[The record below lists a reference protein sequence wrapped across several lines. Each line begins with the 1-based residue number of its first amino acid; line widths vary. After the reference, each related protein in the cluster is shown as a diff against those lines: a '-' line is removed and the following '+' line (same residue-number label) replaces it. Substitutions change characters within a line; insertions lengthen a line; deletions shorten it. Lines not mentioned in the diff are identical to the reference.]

1 MELFRFKFS
10 FKSEA
15 SWILLFAPR
24 SSCAGVIDNDFIL
37 CNRKDVSVLIELQP
51 IRSRALTVL
60 GLLMIL
66 LPLPTA
72 KSGPSVKNSWRGI
85 TPLHS
90 SVDDVA
96 RLIGSEP
103 DSSEAALSGPFKVE
117 GGEVTFSYLTTSLAK
132 IYRAPRSMVGK
143 VFTIY
148 FKPRDPMSRAELGLT
163 PNFKRCVE
171 ERDRTFYYFVS
182 DTGVAYRFSRD
193 SDRMETIIYQPSRV
207 EVRGLAVNT
216 ECVF

>member
-1 MELFRFKFS
+1 M
-10 FKSEA
+10 
-15 SWILLFAPR
+15 
-24 SSCAGVIDNDFIL
+24 
-37 CNRKDVSVLIELQP
+37 IESQKQA
-51 IRSRALTVL
+51 ITSRALVVL

-66 LPLPTA
+66 FPLPAA
-72 KSGPSVKNSWRGI
+72 KSASVLKNSWRGI
-85 TPLHS
+85 TPLRS
-90 SVDDVA
+90 SAADVA
-96 RLIGSEP
+96 RLIGGEP

-132 IYRAPRSMVGK
+132 IYRAPRSMIGK

-148 FKPRDPMSRAELGLT
+148 FKPSDPLSRAELALT

-193 SDRMETIIYQPSRV
+193 SDRMETIIYQPSRG
-207 EVRGLAVNT
+207 EVRSLAVNT

>member
-1 MELFRFKFS
+1 
-10 FKSEA
+10 
-15 SWILLFAPR
+15 
-24 SSCAGVIDNDFIL
+24 
-37 CNRKDVSVLIELQP
+37 LIELQKQS
-51 IRSRALTVL
+51 ITSRALVVV

-66 LPLPTA
+66 LPLRMLEAAPA
-72 KSGPSVKNSWRGI
+72 VKNSWRGI

-90 SVDDVA
+90 SAADVA
-96 RLIGSEP
+96 RLIGAEP
-103 DSSEAALSGPFKVE
+103 DSSEAAMSGPFRVE
-117 GGEVTFSYLTTSLAK
+117 GGEVTFSYLTPSLAK
-132 IYRAPRSMVGK
+132 IYRAPRSMIDK

-148 FKPRDPMSRAELGLT
+148 FKPSDPMSRAELGLT

>member
-1 MELFRFKFS
+1 MSTKKET
-10 FKSEA
+10 
-15 SWILLFAPR
+15 ILSR
-24 SSCAGVIDNDFIL
+24 SVAAV
-37 CNRKDVSVLIELQP
+37 
-51 IRSRALTVL
+51 
-60 GLLMIL
+60 GLLIL
-66 LPLPTA
+66 FVQFPMANPGA
-72 KSGPSVKNSWRGI
+72 AVKNSWRGI
-85 TPLHS
+85 TPLRS
-90 SVDDVA
+90 SPDDVA
-96 RLIGSEP
+96 RLIGAEP
-103 DSSEAALSGPFKVE
+103 DSSEAMMSGPFKVE
-117 GGEVTFSYLTTSLAK
+117 GGEVTFSYLTASLGK

-148 FKPRDPMSRAELGLT
+148 FKPTEAMSRVDLTLT

-193 SDRMETIIYQPSRV
+193 SERVETIIYQPSRV

>member
-1 MELFRFKFS
+1 M
-10 FKSEA
+10 
-15 SWILLFAPR
+15 
-24 SSCAGVIDNDFIL
+24 
-37 CNRKDVSVLIELQP
+37 LIADRIKLAR
-51 IRSRALTVL
+51 IVAVAA
-60 GLLMIL
+60 L
-66 LPLPTA
+66 LPLLISWPTA
-72 KSGPSVKNSWRGI
+72 NSGPAVKNSWRGL
-85 TPLHS
+85 TPLRS
-90 SVDDVA
+90 SAADVA
-96 RLIGSEP
+96 RLIGGEP

-132 IYRAPRSMVGK
+132 IYRAPRSMIGK

-148 FKPRDPMSRAELGLT
+148 FKPSDPMSRAELALT

-182 DTGVAYRFSRD
+182 DTGVAYRFSRE
-193 SDRMETIIYQPSRV
+193 SDRMETIIYQPSRG